1 VTHPDRHDDP
11 ADREPPETPD
21 GLGGLV
27 RRVLTPGPT
36 PEERLER
43 LLAERRRELDEHA
56 ARFDASIADLE
67 RREELLRDSRASV
80 ERMLRTRT
88 SDLEARETELTDFL
102 RDFSERESRLAEQ
115 EADLARRR
123 SELGAVELRRA
134 ATERREL
141 AVAAREE
148 RLGELE
154 SEAATVATAPSPDHP
169 IAAQPAELALVP
181 GLEYRLV
188 EIERSTL
195 TRGDALE
202 LEGERYVVARTG
214 PSPLPGD
221 KRRCAYLVRG
231 SRGEPVPG
239 SS

>member
-1 VTHPDRHDDP
+1 M
-11 ADREPPETPD
+11 
-21 GLGGLV
+21 

-36 PEERLER
+36 PEERLEE

-102 RDFSERESRLAEQ
+102 RDFTERESRLAHQ
-115 EADLARRR
+115 EAELSQRR
-123 SELGAVELRRA
+123 SELGAVELMRA
-134 ATERREL
+134 ALERRER

-148 RLGELE
+148 RLSELE
-154 SEAATVATAPSPDHP
+154 SQAATSATTPSPDVP
-169 IAAQPAELALVP
+169 ISAHPAELAFVP

-188 EIERSTL
+188 EIERSAL
-195 TRGDALE
+195 ARGDALE
-202 LEGERYVVARTG
+202 LEGERFVVARTG
-214 PSPLPGD
+214 PSPLPSD
-221 KRRCAYLVRG
+221 RRRCAYLVRTN
-231 SRGEPVPG
+231 RGEPSTA